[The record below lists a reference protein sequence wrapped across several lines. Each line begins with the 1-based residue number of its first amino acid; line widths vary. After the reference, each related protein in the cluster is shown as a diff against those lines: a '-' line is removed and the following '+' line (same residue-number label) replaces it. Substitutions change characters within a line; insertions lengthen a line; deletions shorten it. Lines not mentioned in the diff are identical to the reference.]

1 MTFHPDCVFCDEDK
15 IVSPVEIL
23 CGADGSCHRVFE
35 PLNPVVPG
43 HLLVVPHCHV
53 QDATEEPLVTA
64 MAAGVAARVAQRYKA
79 ANIITSIGAPATQ
92 SIMHLH
98 LHVVPREE
106 KDYLYLPWDG
116 PKIEVGKNERG
127 GVCRVWYKGMLVF
140 NGRDYS
146 EEVMNMALRKHG
158 EGEVIP
164 ETEQQKTAAK
174 DGDGMSKEAAEELR
188 AENEE
193 ADRVE

>member
-1 MTFHPDCVFCDEDK
+1 MVNSDCVFCDTEK
-15 IVSPVEIL
+15 IQSEIEMMY
-23 CGADGSCHRVFE
+23 GADSSAHYVFE

-43 HLLVVPHCHV
+43 HLLVVPALHV
-53 QDATEEPLVTA
+53 QDATEEPLATA
-64 MAAGVAARVAQRYKA
+64 MAAGVAARVAQRYRA
-79 ANIITSIGAPATQ
+79 ANIITSIGVPATQ
-92 SIMHLH
+92 SITHLH
-98 LHVVPREE
+98 FHVVPREE

-116 PKIEVGKNERG
+116 PKIELGRNERG
-127 GVCRVWYKGMLVF
+127 GVCKVWYKGMLVF
-140 NGRDYS
+140 SGRDYS